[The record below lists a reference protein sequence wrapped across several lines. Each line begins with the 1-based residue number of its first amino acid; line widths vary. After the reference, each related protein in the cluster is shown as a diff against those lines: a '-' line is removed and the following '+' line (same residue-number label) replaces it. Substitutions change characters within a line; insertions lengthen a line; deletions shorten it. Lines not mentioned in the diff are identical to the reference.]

1 MIPLVNLDALMLQ
14 LKHGEMELSLIKD
27 MLRAGVVII
36 AEPKGYVNPL
46 YTMIEN
52 ENLLDS
58 FLDEILRGSDDDDD
72 SLDGDDGMDN
82 HGLQMSACTGQGMEL
97 VKFDLTI

>member
-1 MIPLVNLDALMLQ
+1 MIPLVNLDALML
-14 LKHGEMELSLIKD
+14 
-27 MLRAGVVII
+27 AGMVII
-36 AEPKGYVNPL
+36 AEPKGCVNPL

-72 SLDGDDGMDN
+72 DKSLDGDDGMYN

>member
-14 LKHGEMELSLIKD
+14 LKHGEMELSLMKD
-27 MLRAGVVII
+27 MSRAGVVII
-36 AEPKGYVNPL
+36 AEPKGCVNPL

-58 FLDEILRGSDDDDD
+58 FLDEDLMMMMMTVWM
-72 SLDGDDGMDN
+72 GM
-82 HGLQMSACTGQGMEL
+82 MAW
-97 VKFDLTI
+97 TIMGCKCPLAQVREWS